1 MISKE
6 TDKLFRNITKD
17 YLEVVVEKFGIDDKV
32 IRLHPTSGLS
42 IDNKNLE
49 MDIVYENQDEIV
61 KDLEFQIT
69 KVDENDQYRFLKY
82 NVYLGEYHRKPSEVL
97 VLSAV
102 EPSKEIKLKVGPN
115 LTYVLK
121 IFSIIDVNGDEK
133 LNTIKTK
140 LKNNLKL
147 NISEYI
153 DLVFMGYY
161 NCKNKEKNIE
171 SAIRILT
178 NTYDENENIE
188 KLISYQYLMYN
199 KFLKKYKN
207 LEKIKELFEM
217 RLPALEQS
225 LKEREEK
232 GIKIGEKNGIK
243 IGEKN
248 GIKIGEK
255 NGIEKGEIQ
264 NSIKNAITMFK
275 KDFSIK
281 QVIEITEIQE
291 ETATYLSSLCGN
303 GYTNEQLLNMIIEK
317 YYPHLI

>member
-1 MISKE
+1 
-6 TDKLFRNITKD
+6 
-17 YLEVVVEKFGIDDKV
+17 
-32 IRLHPTSGLS
+32 
-42 IDNKNLE
+42 
-49 MDIVYENQDEIV
+49 MDFVYENQDGIV

-102 EPSKEIKLKVGPN
+102 EPSKEIKLEVGPN

-147 NISEYI
+147 DISEYI

-171 SAIRILT
+171 SAIKILT

-217 RLPALEQS
+217 RLPS
-225 LKEREEK
+225 YHKDRKKETK
-232 GIKIGEKNGIK
+232 
-243 IGEKN
+243 
-248 GIKIGEK
+248 
-255 NGIEKGEIQ
+255 
-264 NSIKNAITMFK
+264 
-275 KDFSIK
+275 
-281 QVIEITEIQE
+281 
-291 ETATYLSSLCGN
+291 
-303 GYTNEQLLNMIIEK
+303 
-317 YYPHLI
+317 

>member
-17 YLEVVVEKFGIDDKV
+17 YLEVVLEKFGIDDKV

-49 MDIVYENQDEIV
+49 MDFVYENQDGIV

-69 KVDENDQYRFLKY
+69 RVDENDQYRFLKY
-82 NVYLGEYHRKPSEVL
+82 NVYMSEYHRKPSEVL

-102 EPSKEIKLKVGPN
+102 EASKEIKLKVGPN

-121 IFSIIDVNGDEK
+121 IYSIIDVNGDEK

-171 SAIRILT
+171 SAIKILT
-178 NTYDENENIE
+178 NTYNENENIE

-232 GIKIGEKNGIK
+232 GIKIGEKK
-243 IGEKN
+243 

-255 NGIEKGEIQ
+255 NGIEKGEIRT
-264 NSIKNAITMFK
+264 SIKNAITMFK

-291 ETATYLSSLCGN
+291 ETATYISSLCGN
-303 GYTNEQLLNMIIEK
+303 GYTNEQLLNMTIKK